1 MLNTQMEHNNRVIQ
15 QLISEGSYLKPSKNT
30 RVLAILDSLAHD
42 SGLSQYELG
51 RRLNLS
57 GAMINQ
63 YLKQLQSEEL
73 VEFLPVNGKSYQYI
87 LTPAGEKRRRQMFS
101 DYSSETIRLYT
112 TVKDFVLEKLEP
124 QRLKGLFKLTLFGA
138 SETCEVVLSALKES
152 GFQVV
157 LVLDNSP
164 EKQGLMFHGHVVSAP
179 HVLGQ
184 VDCDAVVITSFGR
197 QDEIYEQIKPVSEE
211 RGFDIVRF

>member
-1 MLNTQMEHNNRVIQ
+1 MQNSSNRVIQ

-63 YLKQLQSEEL
+63 YLKQLQSDEL

-112 TVKDFVLEKLEP
+112 TVKDFVLEKLDFLR
-124 QRLKGLFKLTLFGA
+124 QQGRMSLALFGA
-138 SETCEVVLSALKES
+138 SETCEVVLSALKDS
-152 GFQVV
+152 RFQVV
-157 LVLDNSP
+157 LVIDNSK

-179 HVLGQ
+179 HVLEQ
-184 VDCDAVVITSFGR
+184 LDCDAVVITSFGK
-197 QDEIYEQIKPVSEE
+197 QDEIYEQIKPVANARELE
-211 RGFDIVRF
+211 IVRF